1 MGERTYGAA
10 IYHKIGFSN
19 GNYEVSIN
27 HCLFQG
33 NTSENVGGA
42 IYFDN
47 DRRFKIYTDQKINIK
62 HSKFIENSSRLSGGA
77 ISFYNYNS
85 GKNIIHI
92 DSCELIGNFNYGNTL
107 DNDLLADVVRGGAID
122 IYVHINT
129 TKVRISNSLFKDNK
143 SIFGGAIFN
152 RSHGYYAVDTIDI
165 INSIFQNNEAQQNG
179 AALLNYASGR
189 HLGRFAGYGYLESSL
204 VNNLFIQNVAQKGGT
219 INNHTF
225 NGNINNFI
233 VNNVYYQNKSENSS
247 VVLDSIN
254 IHSYTVDDLQGH
266 PDSLITGLAALR
278 LTDTIVNTI
287 FYQNS
292 GKIANLNS
300 SDKINSLI
308 HHSMIDLGSFEYN
321 QSQLMLRSN
330 SPNNNFINTDPLF
343 VDAANGD
350 FSLQYISP
358 AINSGDPSTMADF
371 YMVAGQEVDL
381 ALNPRFYNNID
392 MGVLEYQSDPCDP
405 SPQSMNCIS
414 TIHPAIDGQG
424 MMELYINEVVPGL
437 TECANQL
444 SVTVANE
451 WNGQVWRGENLTSQD
466 LIMEGEDLCNYR
478 GQILTVQISNP
489 ISSCQSSLF
498 IPQSSSIVLTS
509 DFQSSKTAGDYDLP
523 TAGLSR
529 GKIVTYCGY
538 IPDASLHTPSVT
550 VSCNEGRGPGYY
562 GLAVQPDWIM
572 PISCTEDNDT
582 AELIFRTW
590 EVFNKEGEMTTLT
603 DTIVVMRLPAF
614 GPTSFKGKA
623 EDTTY
628 CEIEAV
634 VDPGETL
641 KRYAAWKQPMGLHDY
656 ELPTGKMGAVT
667 YELPAAVVLAGYVNA
682 QSQDLLNEYLAC
694 VILKKND
701 KAQTEYT
708 IGDIIDG
715 SYIADVL
722 ANASSSQ
729 LGYGALN
736 IVARLADDWE
746 NYLIASIGSGYF
758 PYVFLEK
765 GDRVLS
771 ADGYYEEVT
780 DQWFWDGNGNSPYWF
795 AAGWPSIYGSGDC
808 VRYCDVVNGDS
819 DECVEVAVP
828 AIQYD
833 GQGYLNFNTELP
845 IYICLDELSGK
856 PHCGINVT
864 SKSTDW
870 TGSCPQTKGRDV
882 VVTQT
887 CYANGDDLGSLPAVV
902 NDDFT
907 DEDFFAGNLAIQPES
922 DFAHYT
928 TTGGVVEYSSEV
940 VSSKPKYIISQ
951 WLTLQDTIGPV
962 FDFCYPVDGGGIE
975 GDCAMDNCEI
985 GEWNH
990 EGRWIGN
997 LVNMDLKL
1005 NMRRYV
1011 PSGYVVLTDEEYQTL
1026 SDYEQSQFKPY
1037 PSEIEEAI
1045 RAGEQYE
1052 SANDWE
1058 QCHPTVYTTES
1069 HDCAA
1074 DVFVPSVTLKDNCSG
1089 VHSVK
1094 AMVNGRAVQLERLA
1108 TTDEGYVTFA
1118 HTSNP
1123 IRIAFGG
1130 HGVQTEVRYE
1140 AADSCWNQSEWFKY
1154 IEIKDATPPTVVMD
1168 DEVLVS
1174 LTTKEA
1180 WVKAETFDEGSW
1192 DNCGI
1197 DLMLA
1202 RRTDWWSD
1210 TACVDLCPTGETYT
1224 DWADLLSD
1232 LGFSGYGGA
1241 LGGEYQCGDYDFDIT
1256 ALKKF
1261 LNSET
1266 VENHYY
1272 QKLVW
1277 LWEDSYECGEFVV
1290 HGWIYDMVK
1299 YILLNDNCS
1308 GPDAD
1313 HGNRLKIEEFEGFLD
1328 AITGK
1333 PGYGKEVSYL
1343 GGGWSPAIPFKCEDA
1358 CETPT
1363 VELLVMDYW
1372 CNWGKGWLDV
1382 EVEDKSQAKVHS
1394 ALADVAISCESYNV
1408 NYKSIIE
1415 AAAAYGEGGSA
1426 IDSTGAFDALNEA
1439 FGYYEAAWVNSN
1451 GLITDAAG
1459 NEITIED
1466 LRFAI
1471 ENITCA
1477 ETEEVTKVADT
1488 LHDGTIDWINVT
1500 ERTTSL
1506 VNDSMDHYL
1515 GLLAVSCQSS
1525 IQHQDVWVDLDDCG
1539 NGIITRR
1546 FDISGG
1552 CGPKAPS
1559 FTLEQIIYVNSAC
1572 ELGMSMFDT
1581 PADTYTQESSACV
1594 TSLEAASTEL
1604 APSVTG
1610 KVELKAD
1617 LVGALCNSIAI
1628 GVKEEYISEVQ
1639 TTGTDG
1645 PQMYK
1650 LTRVWNIR
1658 DWCSTI
1664 ERDYEQTIVF
1674 VVDANCAA
1682 NNGDVSLTGQIT
1694 DQDQGAIAEV
1704 EVKAVLNSGS
1714 PLTAETTGNGQYGF
1728 NLNYGSSVNIVPQ
1741 KNTGHGQGITTQDV
1755 IAIQSHVM
1763 QESVLTSDF
1772 DKVAADV
1779 DGNGKINAFDILET
1793 RRMVLTPNRKL
1804 ANNTSWRFFMS
1815 DGSMRESFESTSLR
1829 ADQNI
1834 DFVGVKIGDVNRTE
1848 NVGRSQ
1854 RSGLT
1859 TLNLSVVDQGLISGE
1874 LYRVDV
1880 TSANF
1885 DEITGMQ
1892 YTLAYANNAVEVE
1905 SIEGGALNFTE
1916 DNYVKY
1922 RPGFITASWSEGKA
1936 ISASENEVLFTL
1948 VVRAKADVSLRDVLS
1963 VSDRVIMAE
1972 AYTGA
1977 EKLKNIQWQYN
1988 SSDAIFALYQNT
2000 PNPYAGQ
2007 TAIGFTLPEASEA
2020 TLTMYDVTGKVLK
2033 VIEGSYGKGYNK
2045 VWVNSEDF
2053 GMSSVLY
2060 YQLDTEKY
2068 TATKK
2073 MVVIK

>member
-1 MGERTYGAA
+1 
-10 IYHKIGFSN
+10 
-19 GNYEVSIN
+19 
-27 HCLFQG
+27 
-33 NTSENVGGA
+33 
-42 IYFDN
+42 
-47 DRRFKIYTDQKINIK
+47 
-62 HSKFIENSSRLSGGA
+62 
-77 ISFYNYNS
+77 
-85 GKNIIHI
+85 
-92 DSCELIGNFNYGNTL
+92 
-107 DNDLLADVVRGGAID
+107 
-122 IYVHINT
+122 
-129 TKVRISNSLFKDNK
+129 
-143 SIFGGAIFN
+143 
-152 RSHGYYAVDTIDI
+152 
-165 INSIFQNNEAQQNG
+165 
-179 AALLNYASGR
+179 
-189 HLGRFAGYGYLESSL
+189 
-204 VNNLFIQNVAQKGGT
+204 
-219 INNHTF
+219 
-225 NGNINNFI
+225 
-233 VNNVYYQNKSENSS
+233 
-247 VVLDSIN
+247 
-254 IHSYTVDDLQGH
+254 
-266 PDSLITGLAALR
+266 
-278 LTDTIVNTI
+278 
-287 FYQNS
+287 
-292 GKIANLNS
+292 
-300 SDKINSLI
+300 
-308 HHSMIDLGSFEYN
+308 
-321 QSQLMLRSN
+321 
-330 SPNNNFINTDPLF
+330 
-343 VDAANGD
+343 
-350 FSLQYISP
+350 
-358 AINSGDPSTMADF
+358 
-371 YMVAGQEVDL
+371 
-381 ALNPRFYNNID
+381 
-392 MGVLEYQSDPCDP
+392 
-405 SPQSMNCIS
+405 
-414 TIHPAIDGQG
+414 
-424 MMELYINEVVPGL
+424 
-437 TECANQL
+437 
-444 SVTVANE
+444 
-451 WNGQVWRGENLTSQD
+451 
-466 LIMEGEDLCNYR
+466 
-478 GQILTVQISNP
+478 
-489 ISSCQSSLF
+489 
-498 IPQSSSIVLTS
+498 
-509 DFQSSKTAGDYDLP
+509 
-523 TAGLSR
+523 
-529 GKIVTYCGY
+529 
-538 IPDASLHTPSVT
+538 
-550 VSCNEGRGPGYY
+550 
-562 GLAVQPDWIM
+562 
-572 PISCTEDNDT
+572 
-582 AELIFRTW
+582 
-590 EVFNKEGEMTTLT
+590 
-603 DTIVVMRLPAF
+603 
-614 GPTSFKGKA
+614 
-623 EDTTY
+623 
-628 CEIEAV
+628 
-634 VDPGETL
+634 
-641 KRYAAWKQPMGLHDY
+641 
-656 ELPTGKMGAVT
+656 
-667 YELPAAVVLAGYVNA
+667 
-682 QSQDLLNEYLAC
+682 
-694 VILKKND
+694 
-701 KAQTEYT
+701 
-708 IGDIIDG
+708 
-715 SYIADVL
+715 
-722 ANASSSQ
+722 
-729 LGYGALN
+729 
-736 IVARLADDWE
+736 
-746 NYLIASIGSGYF
+746 
-758 PYVFLEK
+758 
-765 GDRVLS
+765 
-771 ADGYYEEVT
+771 
-780 DQWFWDGNGNSPYWF
+780 
-795 AAGWPSIYGSGDC
+795 
-808 VRYCDVVNGDS
+808 
-819 DECVEVAVP
+819 
-828 AIQYD
+828 
-833 GQGYLNFNTELP
+833 
-845 IYICLDELSGK
+845 
-856 PHCGINVT
+856 
-864 SKSTDW
+864 
-870 TGSCPQTKGRDV
+870 
-882 VVTQT
+882 
-887 CYANGDDLGSLPAVV
+887 
-902 NDDFT
+902 
-907 DEDFFAGNLAIQPES
+907 
-922 DFAHYT
+922 
-928 TTGGVVEYSSEV
+928 
-940 VSSKPKYIISQ
+940 
-951 WLTLQDTIGPV
+951 
-962 FDFCYPVDGGGIE
+962 
-975 GDCAMDNCEI
+975 
-985 GEWNH
+985 
-990 EGRWIGN
+990 
-997 LVNMDLKL
+997 
-1005 NMRRYV
+1005 
-1011 PSGYVVLTDEEYQTL
+1011 

-1045 RAGEQYE
+1045 RAGEQYS
-1052 SANDWE
+1052 SAKDWE
-1058 QCHPTVYTTES
+1058 QCHPIIYTTES

-1089 VHSVK
+1089 LHSVK

-1108 TTDEGYVTFA
+1108 TTEEGYVTFA

-1154 IEIKDATPPTVVMD
+1154 IEIKDATPPTVIMD

-1174 LTTKEA
+1174 MTTKEA
-1180 WVKAETFDEGSW
+1180 WVNAETFDEGSW

-1224 DWADLLSD
+1224 DWVDLLED
-1232 LGFSGYGGA
+1232 LGFSDVDGA
-1241 LGGEYQCGDYDFDIT
+1241 LAGVSQCGEYDYDIT

-1382 EVEDKSQAKVHS
+1382 EVEDKSQAKVHR

-1415 AAAAYGEGGSA
+1415 AAAAYGEGGSVN
-1426 IDSTGAFDALNEA
+1426 DSTGAFDALNAA

-1451 GLITDAAG
+1451 GVITDAAG

-1466 LRFAI
+1466 LRFSI

-1488 LHDGTIDWINVT
+1488 LHDGIIDWINVT
-1500 ERTTSL
+1500 ERTTDL
-1506 VNDSMDHYL
+1506 VAESIDHSL
-1515 GLLAVSCQSS
+1515 GLLSILCQSR
-1525 IQHQDVWVDLDDCG
+1525 IETQDVWVDLDDCG

-1559 FTLEQIIYVNSAC
+1559 FTLEQNIYVNSAC

-1581 PADTYTQESSACV
+1581 PADTYTQESPVCV

-1694 DQDQGAIAEV
+1694 DQDQEAIAEV

-1728 NLNYGSSVNIVPQ
+1728 NLDWGSSVSIVPQ

-1763 QESVLTSDF
+1763 QESVLTSDY

-1779 DGNGKINAFDILET
+1779 DGNGMINAFDILET

-1804 ANNTSWRFFMS
+1804 ANNTSWRFFVS

-1880 TSANF
+1880 TSENF

-1936 ISASENEVLFTL
+1936 ISVSENEVLFTL

-1972 AYTGA
+1972 AYTGS
-1977 EKLKNIQWQYN
+1977 EELKNIQLQYN
-1988 SSDAIFALYQNT
+1988 RRDAIFALYQNT

-2033 VIEGSYGKGYNK
+2033 VVEGSYGKGYNK

-2053 GMSSVLY
+2053 GMSGVLY

>member
-1 MGERTYGAA
+1 
-10 IYHKIGFSN
+10 
-19 GNYEVSIN
+19 
-27 HCLFQG
+27 
-33 NTSENVGGA
+33 
-42 IYFDN
+42 
-47 DRRFKIYTDQKINIK
+47 
-62 HSKFIENSSRLSGGA
+62 
-77 ISFYNYNS
+77 
-85 GKNIIHI
+85 
-92 DSCELIGNFNYGNTL
+92 
-107 DNDLLADVVRGGAID
+107 
-122 IYVHINT
+122 
-129 TKVRISNSLFKDNK
+129 
-143 SIFGGAIFN
+143 
-152 RSHGYYAVDTIDI
+152 
-165 INSIFQNNEAQQNG
+165 
-179 AALLNYASGR
+179 
-189 HLGRFAGYGYLESSL
+189 
-204 VNNLFIQNVAQKGGT
+204 
-219 INNHTF
+219 
-225 NGNINNFI
+225 
-233 VNNVYYQNKSENSS
+233 
-247 VVLDSIN
+247 
-254 IHSYTVDDLQGH
+254 
-266 PDSLITGLAALR
+266 
-278 LTDTIVNTI
+278 
-287 FYQNS
+287 
-292 GKIANLNS
+292 
-300 SDKINSLI
+300 
-308 HHSMIDLGSFEYN
+308 
-321 QSQLMLRSN
+321 
-330 SPNNNFINTDPLF
+330 
-343 VDAANGD
+343 
-350 FSLQYISP
+350 
-358 AINSGDPSTMADF
+358 
-371 YMVAGQEVDL
+371 
-381 ALNPRFYNNID
+381 
-392 MGVLEYQSDPCDP
+392 
-405 SPQSMNCIS
+405 
-414 TIHPAIDGQG
+414 
-424 MMELYINEVVPGL
+424 
-437 TECANQL
+437 
-444 SVTVANE
+444 
-451 WNGQVWRGENLTSQD
+451 
-466 LIMEGEDLCNYR
+466 
-478 GQILTVQISNP
+478 
-489 ISSCQSSLF
+489 
-498 IPQSSSIVLTS
+498 
-509 DFQSSKTAGDYDLP
+509 
-523 TAGLSR
+523 
-529 GKIVTYCGY
+529 
-538 IPDASLHTPSVT
+538 
-550 VSCNEGRGPGYY
+550 
-562 GLAVQPDWIM
+562 
-572 PISCTEDNDT
+572 
-582 AELIFRTW
+582 
-590 EVFNKEGEMTTLT
+590 
-603 DTIVVMRLPAF
+603 
-614 GPTSFKGKA
+614 
-623 EDTTY
+623 
-628 CEIEAV
+628 
-634 VDPGETL
+634 
-641 KRYAAWKQPMGLHDY
+641 
-656 ELPTGKMGAVT
+656 
-667 YELPAAVVLAGYVNA
+667 
-682 QSQDLLNEYLAC
+682 
-694 VILKKND
+694 
-701 KAQTEYT
+701 
-708 IGDIIDG
+708 
-715 SYIADVL
+715 
-722 ANASSSQ
+722 
-729 LGYGALN
+729 
-736 IVARLADDWE
+736 
-746 NYLIASIGSGYF
+746 
-758 PYVFLEK
+758 
-765 GDRVLS
+765 
-771 ADGYYEEVT
+771 
-780 DQWFWDGNGNSPYWF
+780 
-795 AAGWPSIYGSGDC
+795 
-808 VRYCDVVNGDS
+808 
-819 DECVEVAVP
+819 
-828 AIQYD
+828 
-833 GQGYLNFNTELP
+833 
-845 IYICLDELSGK
+845 
-856 PHCGINVT
+856 
-864 SKSTDW
+864 
-870 TGSCPQTKGRDV
+870 
-882 VVTQT
+882 
-887 CYANGDDLGSLPAVV
+887 
-902 NDDFT
+902 
-907 DEDFFAGNLAIQPES
+907 
-922 DFAHYT
+922 
-928 TTGGVVEYSSEV
+928 
-940 VSSKPKYIISQ
+940 
-951 WLTLQDTIGPV
+951 
-962 FDFCYPVDGGGIE
+962 
-975 GDCAMDNCEI
+975 
-985 GEWNH
+985 
-990 EGRWIGN
+990 
-997 LVNMDLKL
+997 
-1005 NMRRYV
+1005 
-1011 PSGYVVLTDEEYQTL
+1011 

-1052 SANDWE
+1052 SAKDWE

-1069 HDCAA
+1069 HDCAT
-1074 DVFVPSVTLKDNCSG
+1074 DIYVPSVTLKDNCSG
-1089 VHSVK
+1089 LHSVK
-1094 AMVNGRAVQLERLA
+1094 AMVNGRAVPLERLA
-1108 TTDEGYVTFA
+1108 TTEEGYVTFA

-1140 AADSCWNQSEWFKY
+1140 AADSCWNQSEWYKY

-1174 LTTKEA
+1174 LTAKEA
-1180 WVKAETFDEGSW
+1180 WVDAETFDEGSW

-1202 RRTDWWSD
+1202 RRMDWWSD

-1224 DWADLLSD
+1224 DWADLLED
-1232 LGFSGYGGA
+1232 LGFSDVDGA
-1241 LGGEYQCGDYDFDIT
+1241 LAGVSQCGEYDYDIT

-1272 QKLVW
+1272 EKLVW

-1313 HGNRLKIEEFEGFLD
+1313 HGNRLKIEDFEGFLD

-1382 EVEDKSQAKVHS
+1382 EVEDKSQAKVHR

-1415 AAAAYGEGGSA
+1415 AAAAYGEGGSVN
-1426 IDSTGAFDALNEA
+1426 DSTGAFDALNAA

-1500 ERTTSL
+1500 ERTTDLVAESIDHSL
-1506 VNDSMDHYL
+1506 GVLSVL
-1515 GLLAVSCQSS
+1515 CQSR
-1525 IQHQDVWVDLDDCG
+1525 IETQDVWVDLDDCG
-1539 NGIITRR
+1539 NGTITRR

-1581 PADTYTQESSACV
+1581 PADTYTQESPVCV
-1594 TSLEAASTEL
+1594 TSLEGVSTEL

-1610 KVELKAD
+1610 KVELKGD

-1664 ERDYEQTIVF
+1664 ERDYEQAIVF

-1682 NNGDVSLTGQIT
+1682 NNGDVSLTGQII
-1694 DQDQGAIAEV
+1694 DQDQEAIAEV

-1755 IAIQSHVM
+1755 IAIQSHIM
-1763 QESVLTSDF
+1763 QESVLTSDY

-1779 DGNGKINAFDILET
+1779 DGNGLINAFDILET

-1804 ANNTSWRFFMS
+1804 ANNTSWRFFVS

-1829 ADQNI
+1829 SDENI
-1834 DFVGVKIGDVNRTE
+1834 DFVGVKIGNVNRTE

-1905 SIEGGALNFTE
+1905 SIESGALNFTE
-1916 DNYVKY
+1916 DNYMKY
-1922 RPGFITASWSEGKA
+1922 RPGLITASWSEGKA

-1977 EKLKNIQWQYN
+1977 EKLKNIQLQYN
-1988 SSDAIFALYQNT
+1988 SSDAIFALCQNT

-2033 VIEGSYGKGYNK
+2033 VIEGRYGKGYNK

-2053 GMSSVLY
+2053 GMSGVLY

-2068 TATKK
+2068 TSTKK